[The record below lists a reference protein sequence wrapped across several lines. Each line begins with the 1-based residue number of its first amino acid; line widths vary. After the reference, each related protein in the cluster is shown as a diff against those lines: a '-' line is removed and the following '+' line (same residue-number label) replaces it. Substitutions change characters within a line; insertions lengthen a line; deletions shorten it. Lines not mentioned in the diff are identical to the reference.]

1 MKVLLLILFLF
12 ISIFVY
18 SQSFG
23 VVFTS
28 GIYTKKDVTREMD
41 REIRRGIK
49 NKVISSSSNTIVGDT
64 LIYIVN
70 NNVDGFKI
78 KYTFNSLENE
88 EAYCDFEQYLF
99 DCSPCSQKHFKE
111 FINLCHFRKKSES
124 TYISNYFY
132 KTELTVSNQSEN
144 KGCLILSFK
153 FLDIRKRE
161 HRNMYKKL
169 PESTTLN

>member
-1 MKVLLLILFLF
+1 MKTLLLSLSLFV
-12 ISIFVY
+12 SIFAN

-49 NKVISSSSNTIVGDT
+49 NKAISSSSNSIIGDT
-64 LIYIVN
+64 LLYIVN
-70 NNVDGFKI
+70 NAVDGFKI
-78 KYTFNSLENE
+78 KYTFNSIENE
-88 EAYCDFEQYLF
+88 EAYCDFEQYIF

-111 FINLCHFRKKSES
+111 FIKLCHFRKKAEF

-132 KTELTVSNQSEN
+132 KTEMTVSYKSEN
-144 KGCLILSFK
+144 KECLVLSFK
-153 FLDIRKRE
+153 FLDVSKRE
-161 HRNMYKKL
+161 HRNIYKKL
-169 PESTTLN
+169 PEQSFVN